1 MARSFGAPGTCIRES
16 ALWKMWFLVWYSGTD
31 RHWPLVSMLCAFC
44 VYVCSSYFTGLAFAS
59 RIFSVLFILLGCP
72 KGMRVANMEWVMSS
86 LRSDTIY
93 EVVSSYY
100 SEVKQIVEA
109 EREAAPRS
117 AAG

>member
-1 MARSFGAPGTCIRES
+1 
-16 ALWKMWFLVWYSGTD
+16 
-31 RHWPLVSMLCAFC
+31 
-44 VYVCSSYFTGLAFAS
+44 
-59 RIFSVLFILLGCP
+59 
-72 KGMRVANMEWVMSS
+72 MEWVMSS